1 MQNDKLVQDEDLGL
15 SVANPLNRMVI
26 SAVKSVLGL
35 NRLNRL
41 YAKSIRNNNSGVDFA
56 HAVISNLDIDCRVTM
71 PSDQKIPEEGAF
83 IIVANHPHGALDG
96 LLLID
101 YIARVRPDVK
111 FIGNFLL
118 SRIKPLESFFLPVN
132 PFNAANQTNV
142 SGIKSAF
149 SHLKSGGGLVIFP
162 AGEVS
167 TFQKGFSRCEDRVW
181 PDSIVKFIRKAGVP
195 VIPLYIGGRNKLPF
209 HLVGKIHPMLRTVRL
224 PLELVNKYGY
234 NVNIVIGSAISPK
247 MQKQITETNDYRDYL
262 RASIYFLQEELK
274 QMTSSARSSRLQSI
288 ESLDV
293 NGTSPDVIS
302 KEVESLS
309 AEYLLFKNGTYEV
322 YCVPTSAIPNVLQEI
337 GRLRELTFRAI
348 GEGTNKDVDLDKY
361 DEYYHHLFVWE
372 AEKKELVGAYRVGFG
387 DEIYRQFGVS
397 GFYTHTLFDY
407 SKQFEVILP
416 KIIELGRSFIV
427 RDYQRRSTTLLLL
440 WRGILCVL
448 LKHKEYSYLLGPV
461 STPGDYSV
469 LSKMLVVTYLRNF
482 HLDSKWSK
490 CVVPRIGLRGL
501 KTKLDLNLVKN
512 IDSADLIDRLIRDIE
527 GDMSSIPVLV
537 KKYLQL
543 NGKILGF
550 NVDPD
555 FNNALDALLLL
566 DLSGIPYESIEMVSR
581 ELKSEEVFAR
591 FGLSDGDVPRETL

>member
-101 YIARVRPDVK
+101 SIARVRPDVK

-118 SRIKPLESFFLPVN
+118 SKIKPLESFFLPVN
-132 PFNAANQTNV
+132 PFNAANKTNV

-581 ELKSEEVFAR
+581 ELKSDEVFAR
-591 FGLSDGDVPRETL
+591 FGLSDGNVPRETL

>member
-41 YAKSIRNNNSGVDFA
+41 YAKSIRNDNSGVDFA

-71 PSDQKIPEEGAF
+71 PSDQKIPDEGAF

-101 YIARVRPDVK
+101 SIARVRPDVK

-118 SRIKPLESFFLPVN
+118 SKIKPLESFFLPVN
-132 PFNAANQTNV
+132 PFNAANKTNV

-581 ELKSEEVFAR
+581 ELKSDEVFAR
-591 FGLSDGDVPRETL
+591 FGLSDGNVPRETL